1 MPLLVRAF
9 SILVQVTTVTNE
21 PMRAS
26 ERFAKKQAK
35 PIDPSFII
43 LDNRVKPLE
52 FLSSSLP
59 LTPRRGQ
66 EIHLISSIPHAL
78 EVFTTPTTTFEETLD
93 QQKTPMLTSFQ
104 ILSQVKPMEEA
115 NMNLLKEPST
125 N

>member
-1 MPLLVRAF
+1 
-9 SILVQVTTVTNE
+9 
-21 PMRAS
+21 
-26 ERFAKKQAK
+26 
-35 PIDPSFII
+35 
-43 LDNRVKPLE
+43 
-52 FLSSSLP
+52 
-59 LTPRRGQ
+59 
-66 EIHLISSIPHAL
+66 L